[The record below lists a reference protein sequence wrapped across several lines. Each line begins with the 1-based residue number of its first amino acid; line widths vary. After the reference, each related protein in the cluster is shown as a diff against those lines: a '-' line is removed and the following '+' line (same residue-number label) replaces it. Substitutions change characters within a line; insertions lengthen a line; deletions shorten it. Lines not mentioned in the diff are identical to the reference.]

1 MIQLLL
7 RNTKMFLSCRLL
19 FFVEIILKI
28 RIKMKDLLRTV
39 ITGNGKK
46 MLMLIAIL
54 LSPVCLFAAGTSVPS
69 IGPIRVEFLIFGL
82 ILVGVALFHK
92 QTFWVAIIGLA
103 VLLTFK
109 LVFDP
114 GFHFMEHF
122 FGETPIGQQLMD
134 KSLRQGEWSIMVNLL
149 GLLLGFA
156 ILSKIFEESGVP
168 DVLPRFLPNDWKGP
182 FILLI
187 FVFILSSFLDNIAA
201 ALIGGTIALVVFK
214 KKVHIGYIAAI
225 VAASNAGGSGSV
237 VGDTTTTMMWIDG
250 VSAFNV
256 LHGFVAAA
264 VALLFFAWFASHQQ
278 DKYHRIEKDSNPN
291 AKIDWVKIFC
301 VGLILAGAILSNILY
316 DMPALGVWIAIVIG
330 TFLRPVPWGE
340 IPGAIKGTVF
350 LLCLVFCASLM
361 PVEELPSASWITAF
375 ALGFL
380 SAVFDNIPLTK
391 LCLEQGHFDWGMLA
405 YSVGFG
411 GSMIW
416 FGSSAGVAITNKFPD
431 ARNVVLWVKN
441 GWHVVV
447 AYVIGFFAL
456 YLIMGWEPAD
466 NKEHKIENCPVP
478 GCPMAN
484 KTEAMNVPGT
494 ISYLQLLK

>member
-1 MIQLLL
+1 MKKLLHSVL
-7 RNTKMFLSCRLL
+7 QSNSKRLFLLIVAL
-19 FFVEIILKI
+19 F
-28 RIKMKDLLRTV
+28 
-39 ITGNGKK
+39 
-46 MLMLIAIL
+46 
-54 LSPVCLFAAGTSVPS
+54 SPLCIFAAGGTVPS
-69 IGPIRVEFLIFGL
+69 VGPVRVEFIIFGL
-82 ILVGVALFHK
+82 ILLGVALFHK
-92 QTFWVAIIGLA
+92 QTFWVAIIGLT

-114 GFHFMEHF
+114 GFHLFEHL
-122 FGETPIGQQLMD
+122 FGTTPMGEQIMD
-134 KSLRQGEWSIMVNLL
+134 KTLRQGEWGIILNLL

-156 ILSKIFEESGVP
+156 ILSKVFEESGVP
-168 DVLPRFLPNDWKGP
+168 DVLPRFLPDDWKGP
-182 FILLI
+182 FLLLV

-256 LHGFVAAA
+256 LHGFIAAGT
-264 VALLFFAWFASHQQ
+264 ALLFFAWFASHQQ
-278 DKYHRIEKDSNPN
+278 DKYQRIQKDAN
-291 AKIDWVKIFC
+291 ANTKIDWVKIFN
-301 VGLILAGAILSNILY
+301 VGLILAGAIISNILY

-330 TFLRPVPWGE
+330 AFLRPVPWKE
-340 IPGAIKGTVF
+340 VPGAIKGTIF
-350 LLCLVFCASLM
+350 LLCLVFCASMM
-361 PVEELPSASWITAF
+361 PVEELPDASWITAL

-391 LCLEQGHFDWGMLA
+391 LCLDQGHYDWGMLA

-416 FGSSAGVAITNKFPD
+416 FGSSAGVAITNKFPE
-431 ARNVVLWVKN
+431 ARNVILWVKN
-441 GWHVVV
+441 GWHVAV
-447 AYVIGFFAL
+447 AYVIGFFVL
-456 YLIMGWEPAD
+456 YLVMGWEPAD
-466 NKEHKIENCPVP
+466 NKEHKVVNCPVP

-484 KTEAMNVPGT
+484 KPEAQNLPGT
-494 ISYLQLLK
+494 IGYLELIK

>member
-1 MIQLLL
+1 MKDQLKSLLFRNSRKLFMLILLL
-7 RNTKMFLSCRLL
+7 S
-19 FFVEIILKI
+19 
-28 RIKMKDLLRTV
+28 
-39 ITGNGKK
+39 
-46 MLMLIAIL
+46 
-54 LSPVCLFAAGTSVPS
+54 SPVYIFAAGTSVPS
-69 IGPIRVEFLIFGL
+69 IGPVRLEFVIFGM
-82 ILVGVALFHK
+82 ILLGVALFHK
-92 QTFWVAIIGLA
+92 QTFWVAVIGLT

-114 GFHFMEHF
+114 GFNLLEHL
-122 FGETPIGQQLMD
+122 FGTTPMGEQLMD
-134 KSLRQGEWSIMVNLL
+134 KGLRQGEWGIIVNLL

-168 DVLPRFLPNDWKGP
+168 DVLPRFLPDDWKGP
-182 FILLI
+182 FILLV
-187 FVFILSSFLDNIAA
+187 FVFVLSSFLDNIAA

-214 KKVHIGYIAAI
+214 KRVHIGYIAAL

-256 LHGFVAAA
+256 LHGFIAAGI
-264 VALLFFAWFASHQQ
+264 ALLFFAWFASHQQ
-278 DKYHRIEKDSNPN
+278 DKYQRIQKDANPD
-291 AKIDWVKIFC
+291 AKIDWVKIFN
-301 VGLILAGAILSNILY
+301 VGLILAGAIISNILY
-316 DMPALGVWIAIVIG
+316 DMPALGVWIALVIG
-330 TFLRPVPWGE
+330 SFLRPAPWKE
-340 IPGAIKGTVF
+340 VPGAIKGTIF

-361 PVEELPSASWITAF
+361 PVEELPSASWITALS
-375 ALGFL
+375 LGFL

-416 FGSSAGVAITNKFPD
+416 FGSSAGVAITNKFPEGRD
-431 ARNVVLWVKN
+431 VIQWVKN
-441 GWHVVV
+441 GWHIAV

-466 NKEHKIENCPVP
+466 NKEHKVINCPVP
-478 GCPMAN
+478 GCPLGTKAEAAN
-484 KTEAMNVPGT
+484 IPGT
-494 ISYLQLLK
+494 IGYLELIK

>member
-1 MIQLLL
+1 MLKSL
-7 RNTKMFLSCRLL
+7 FLNSSKKLL
-19 FFVEIILKI
+19 FLIIL
-28 RIKMKDLLRTV
+28 
-39 ITGNGKK
+39 
-46 MLMLIAIL
+46 L
-54 LSPVCLFAAGTSVPS
+54 LSPVYLFASGGAVPS
-69 IGPIRVEFLIFGL
+69 IGPVRLEFIIFGL
-82 ILVGVALFHK
+82 ILLGVALFHK
-92 QTFWVAIIGLA
+92 QTFRVAVIGLA

-114 GFHFMEHF
+114 GFHLLEHL
-122 FGETPIGQQLMD
+122 FGETPMGEQLMN
-134 KSLRQGEWSIMVNLL
+134 KGLRQGEWGIILNLL

-168 DVLPRFLPNDWKGP
+168 DVLPRFLPDDWKGP
-182 FILLI
+182 FILLV

-250 VSAFNV
+250 VSALNV
-256 LHGFVAAA
+256 LHGFIAAG
-264 VALLFFAWFASHQQ
+264 VALFFFAWFAAHQQ
-278 DKYHRIEKDSNPN
+278 DKYQRIQKDADIT
-291 AKIDWVKIFC
+291 AKIDWIKIFN
-301 VGLILAGAILSNILY
+301 VGLILAGAIVSNILY

-330 TFLRPVPWGE
+330 AILRPVPWKE
-340 IPGAIKGTVF
+340 VPGAIKGTIF
-350 LLCLVFCASLM
+350 LLCLVMCASLM
-361 PVEELPSASWITAF
+361 PVEELPDASWITAL

-391 LCLEQGHFDWGMLA
+391 LCLDQGHYDWGMLA

-416 FGSSAGVAITNKFPD
+416 FGSSAGVAITNKFPEG
-431 ARNVVLWVKN
+431 RNVVLWVKN
-441 GWHVVV
+441 GWHVAV

-456 YLIMGWEPAD
+456 YLLLGWEPAD
-466 NKEHKIENCPVP
+466 NKEHKIINCPVP

-484 KTEAMNVPGT
+484 KGEAGIETGT
-494 ISYLQLLK
+494 VSYLELIK

>member
-1 MIQLLL
+1 MNISFQSIFRSSKRLFLILIMLLIPVL
-7 RNTKMFLSCRLL
+7 ASAAS
-19 FFVEIILKI
+19 
-28 RIKMKDLLRTV
+28 
-39 ITGNGKK
+39 GK
-46 MLMLIAIL
+46 
-54 LSPVCLFAAGTSVPS
+54 VPS
-69 IGPIRVEFLIFGL
+69 IGPIRLEFIIFGL
-82 ILVGVALFHK
+82 ILLGVALFHK
-92 QTFWVAIIGLA
+92 QTFWVAVVGLV

-114 GFHFMEHF
+114 GFHLMEHL
-122 FGETPIGQQLMD
+122 FGETPIGEQLMD
-134 KSLRQGEWSIMVNLL
+134 KGLRQGEWGIILNLL

-168 DVLPRFLPNDWKGP
+168 DVLPRFLPDDWKGP
-182 FILLI
+182 FLLLV

-214 KKVHIGYIAAI
+214 KKIHIGYIAAI

-250 VSAFNV
+250 VSALNV
-256 LHGFVAAA
+256 LHGFIAAG

-278 DKYHRIEKDSNPN
+278 DKFQRIQKDADLSV
-291 AKIDWVKIFC
+291 KIDWVKILN
-301 VGLILAGAILSNILY
+301 VGLILAGAIVSNILY

-330 TFLRPVPWGE
+330 AILRPVPWKE
-340 IPGAIKGTVF
+340 IPGAIKGTIF
-350 LLCLVFCASLM
+350 LLCLVFCASMM
-361 PVEELPSASWITAF
+361 PVEELPDASWITAL

-391 LCLEQGHFDWGMLA
+391 LCLDQGHYDWGMLA

-416 FGSSAGVAITNKFPD
+416 FGSSAGVAITNKFPEG
-431 ARNVVLWVKN
+431 RNVILWVKN
-441 GWHVVV
+441 GWHVAV
-447 AYVIGFFAL
+447 AYIIGFFAL
-456 YLIMGWEPAD
+456 YLLMGWEPAD
-466 NKEHKIENCPVP
+466 NKEHKINNCPVP

-484 KTEAMNVPGT
+484 KPVEKGVSGSV
-494 ISYLQLLK
+494 SYYDLR